1 MLEIFGLLAQGFT
14 VALQPFNLMLIIVGC
29 AVGLFIG
36 AMPGLGSVN
45 GVAILLPLTFLV
57 PPEGAIIFLAA
68 IYYGAMYGGA
78 VSSIMLGIP
87 GASTAVATTFDGRPL
102 AKQGMA
108 DKALTI
114 AAMAS
119 FVGGTISVILF
130 TFFAPPLAHVALTF
144 GAPEEFAL
152 MMLAFATF
160 IGLGGDDLAKTIFS
174 ICIGLVLAAVGLDI
188 MSGEPRLIFGDI
200 TGFLHG
206 INFLVLAIGIYGI
219 GEMLWTVEENAKAG
233 GKSMLSEAT
242 LTWQRTKNNLRE
254 FAGTWK
260 ISTMGSFL
268 GYFVGILPAAGATP
282 GALMAYGI
290 GKQMSKEPEKFGKG
304 AVEGVAAPESA
315 NNAASTGSMLPMLT
329 LGIPG
334 SPTTAILLGGMVIW
348 GLEPGPRLFT
358 SNPDFVWGLIAS
370 LYAANL
376 FAVILNIL
384 FIPAFIWVLKLPFTI
399 LAPIILTLCLVGGY
413 APTKDM
419 HDVWLM
425 LLFGIVG
432 YLMRKL
438 DYPVAP
444 AVLAIVL
451 GPLAEPALR
460 QSLLISSGDP
470 SIFFTRTFAGPIMVV
485 ALILLFMP
493 VLMLIYR
500 RLRGGGKRKAP
511 SESAAE

>member
-1 MLEIFGLLAQGFT
+1 MTEIMGLLAGGFA
-14 VALQPFNLMLIIVGC
+14 VAFEPLNLMLVIIGC
-29 AVGLFIG
+29 TLGLFIG

-57 PPEGAIIFLAA
+57 PPTGAIIFLAA

-78 VSSIMLGIP
+78 ISSIMLGIP

-108 DKALTI
+108 DKALTT
-114 AAMAS
+114 AAVAS
-119 FVGGTISVILF
+119 FIGGTVSVVLF
-130 TFFAPPLAHVALTF
+130 TFFAPPLAHIALVF

-160 IGLGGDDLAKTIFS
+160 VGLGGDDLWKTIFS
-174 ICIGLVLAAVGLDI
+174 ICIGLVLSAVGLDI
-188 MSGEPRLIFGDI
+188 ISGEPRLIFGDI
-200 TGFLHG
+200 MGFMHG

-219 GEMLWTVEENAKAG
+219 GEMLWTIEENHKAG
-233 GKSMLSEAT
+233 GHSMLSKAT
-242 LTWQRTKNNLRE
+242 VSVKRTLANLQE
-254 FAGTWK
+254 MLGAWK
-260 ISTMGSFL
+260 TMLMGSFL

-282 GALMAYGI
+282 GSLMSYGLA
-290 GKQMSKEPEKFGKG
+290 KQFSSEPEKFGEG
-304 AVEGVAAPESA
+304 ALEGVAAPEAA

-348 GLEPGPRLFT
+348 GLEPGPLLFREHA
-358 SNPDFVWGLIAS
+358 DFVWGLIAS
-370 LYAANL
+370 LYVANF
-376 FAVILNIL
+376 FAVIINVA
-384 FIPAFIWVLKLPFTI
+384 FIPAFIAVLKMPFTI
-399 LAPIILTLCLVGGY
+399 LAPIIFVLCLIGGY
-413 APTKDM
+413 APTKDL

-425 LLFGIVG
+425 IIFGIMG

-438 DYPVAP
+438 DYPLAP

-460 QSLLISSGDP
+460 QSLLIGDGSLNVFFSRP
-470 SIFFTRTFAGPIMVV
+470 YSASIMIA
-485 ALILLFMP
+485 ALLLMFLP
-493 VLMLIYR
+493 LIKLVYDKVK
-500 RLRGGGKRKAP
+500 G
-511 SESAAE
+511 

>member
-1 MLEIFGLLAQGFT
+1 MFEILGLLAQGFVVVFEPQNLLLI
-14 VALQPFNLMLIIVGC
+14 VAGC
-29 AVGLFIG
+29 TLGLFIG

-57 PPEGAIIFLAA
+57 PPTGAIIFLAA

-78 VSSIMLGIP
+78 ISSIMLGIP

-108 DKALTI
+108 DKALI
-114 AAMAS
+114 GAAVAS
-119 FVGGTISVILF
+119 FVGGSISVILF
-130 TFFAPPLAHVALTF
+130 TFFAPPLAHVALVF

-160 IGLGGDDLAKTIFS
+160 VGLGGDDIFKTLFS
-174 ICIGLVLAAVGLDI
+174 ICIGLVLSAVGFDI
-188 MSGEPRLIFGDI
+188 ISGEPRLVLWDI

-206 INFLVLAIGIYGI
+206 VNFLVLAIGIYGI
-219 GEMLWTVEENAKAG
+219 GEMLWTVEEHALGG
-233 GKSMLSEAT
+233 GKSMLSDAT
-242 LTWQRTKNNLRE
+242 VTVSRTLAALRE
-254 FAGTWK
+254 LAKTWK
-260 ISTMGSFL
+260 ASVMGSLL

-282 GALMAYGI
+282 GSLMAYGLA
-290 GKQMSKEPEKFGKG
+290 KQISKDPDKFGQG
-304 AVEGVAAPESA
+304 AIEGVCAPEAA

-348 GLEPGPRLFT
+348 GLEPGPRLFVDH
-358 SNPDFVWGLIAS
+358 SEFVWGLIAS

-376 FAVILNIL
+376 FTVLINIA
-384 FIPAFIWVLKLPFTI
+384 FIPAFIKVLKTPFTI
-399 LAPIILTLCLVGGY
+399 LAPTIFTLCLIGGY
-413 APTKDM
+413 APTQDM

-425 LLFGIVG
+425 IVFGIVG

-438 DYPVAP
+438 DYPLAP

-460 QSLLISSGDP
+460 QSLIISEGSFM
-470 SIFFTRTFAGPIMVV
+470 IFFERAYAGPIMVV
-485 ALILLFMP
+485 ALILLFLP
-493 VLMLIYR
+493 LLKKAWD
-500 RLRGGGKRKAP
+500 RLRKP
-511 SESAAE
+511 QTQAE